1 MGHKYES
8 NSLFLRKSYTNSRK
22 QCIRLIYERFCSLG
36 NSGGMQSYIEG
47 HSFNDHAN
55 ELIANAGWTHLL
67 NQLSRST
74 KCKTRRQHTRIKYT
88 PLANLPFLP
97 LVSGSVES
105 HRSCIMLRAS
115 HTTDSVTEVS
125 GIHRRNINTESEF
138 WWKVQ
143 LDLNKRDCV
152 LFGRRFEI

>member
-1 MGHKYES
+1 MGEEGLLTSGVGLLRLMGHKYES

-22 QCIRLIYERFCSLG
+22 QCIRLIFERFCSLG
-36 NSGGMQSYIEG
+36 NSAGMQSYIEG

-67 NQLSRST
+67 NQLSHST

-115 HTTDSVTEVS
+115 HTT
-125 GIHRRNINTESEF
+125 IRLCN
-138 WWKVQ
+138 
-143 LDLNKRDCV
+143 
-152 LFGRRFEI
+152 